1 MIKISTSHYNNLE
14 HYFEAFG
21 EARRIQKTI

>member
-1 MIKISTSHYNNLE
+1 MIKILTSHRNNLE